1 MNAVFIPT
9 ILLQSLLVVL
19 PLPVTSQRSVE
30 PDRNA
35 GEVHFSRTAY
45 NLPPHTLNHPIQNPE
60 TPLFQFDALYKGDAG
75 HLLISAID
83 IRWQDYVHP
92 NRSQS
97 WPYNVIRKFDRNQSD
112 RVVKLQSDARQTF
125 QFQLMNDQ
133 GLTDDAYHMVQ
144 NQLAEAQRT
153 S

>member
-9 ILLQSLLVVL
+9 ILLQSVLVVHS
-19 PLPVTSQRSVE
+19 LPV
-30 PDRNA
+30 
-35 GEVHFSRTAY
+35 
-45 NLPPHTLNHPIQNPE
+45 LNHQNVESSQKAGRVYFLPAAYDLPSHALNQPIQNPE

-75 HLLISAID
+75 HLVISAID

-97 WPYNVIRKFDRNQSD
+97 WPYNVIRKFERNQSD
-112 RVVKLQSDARQTF
+112 RVVKLQSDARQKF
-125 QFQLMNDQ
+125 EFQLMNDQ
-133 GLTDDAYHMVQ
+133 GLTDDAYHLVE
-144 NQLAEAQRT
+144 NQLAEAQRA

>member
-1 MNAVFIPT
+1 MFIAT
-9 ILLQSLLVVL
+9 ILLQSVLVVL
-19 PLPVTSQRSVE
+19 PLPATGHHIVE
-30 PDRNA
+30 PYQNA
-35 GEVHFSRTAY
+35 GGIHFLRTAY
-45 NLPPHTLNHPIQNPE
+45 DLPPHTLNHPIQSPE

-75 HLLISAID
+75 HLLVSAVD

-97 WPYNVIRKFDRNQSD
+97 WPYNVIRKFQRNQSD
-112 RVVKLQSDARQTF
+112 RVVKLQSDARQKF

-133 GLTDDAYHMVQ
+133 GLTDDAYHMIQ
-144 NQLAEAQRT
+144 NQIAEAQRA

>member
-9 ILLQSLLVVL
+9 ILLQSVLVVL
-19 PLPVTSQRSVE
+19 PIPLASHQSVQ
-30 PDRNA
+30 PSRNA
-35 GEVHFSRTAY
+35 GGVQFLPAAY
-45 NLPPHTLNHPIQNPE
+45 DLPPHTLNHPIQNPE

-75 HLLISAID
+75 RLLISAID
-83 IRWQDYVHP
+83 IRWQDTVHP

-97 WPYNVIRKFDRNQSD
+97 WPYNVVRKFERNQSD
-112 RVVKLQSDARQTF
+112 RVVKLQSDARQKF

-133 GLTDDAYHMVQ
+133 GLTDDAYHMIQ
-144 NQLAEAQRT
+144 NQLAEAQRA